1 MSEAYDYLKERVKEL
16 ESDVKRK
23 DEVLAWDADKILECT
38 TRIVEQNST
47 IATLQARAEKAEQ
60 NLVDCKASRV
70 MCGERAMRLEQE
82 LIAFKAG
89 IPVVVG
95 YVSDGSEAW
104 LRKYGHATAVL
115 MRGKKSGMFK
125 HPIYL
130 DPQPPSKEST
140 QEPAP

>member
-60 NLVDCKASRV
+60 NLVDYKASRV

-82 LIAFKAG
+82 LIALKAAM
-89 IPVVVG
+89 PVCVG
-95 YVSDGSEAW
+95 YVTAHEAAG
-104 LRKYGHATAVL
+104 LREPNKDSMPWVGY
-115 MRGKKSGMFK
+115 RKSHRRFV
-125 HPIYL
+125 PVYL
-130 DPQPPSKEST
+130 SPLSGVTGNE
-140 QEPAP
+140 